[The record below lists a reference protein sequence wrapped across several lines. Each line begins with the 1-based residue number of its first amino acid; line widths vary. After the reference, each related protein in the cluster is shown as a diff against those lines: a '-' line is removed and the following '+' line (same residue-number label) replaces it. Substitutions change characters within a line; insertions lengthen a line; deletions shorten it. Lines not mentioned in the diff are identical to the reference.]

1 MENEDFENVEPV
13 HDFMTPF
20 LRQARFREAA
30 FIHKV
35 TPLRPDDGLFADDLH
50 LRNIYDRS
58 SPHEW
63 VAELDSE
70 NKEVGFIP
78 ALNSVTALEIS
89 SEVGQNFI
97 EALDVYDTPCV
108 WTPTAR
114 YYLFNLV
121 DPSTLAPVES
131 MVPGLRFL
139 SQREFMPYPGT
150 MIEGQLVHWD
160 ISPDFYEPME
170 LPAELRKDRTK
181 AKA

>member
-1 MENEDFENVEPV
+1 LENEEFETVESV
-13 HDFMTPF
+13 NDFMTPY

-35 TPLRPDDGLFADDLH
+35 TPLWPDDSQFADDLH
-50 LRNIYDRS
+50 LRNIYDRTT
-58 SPHEW
+58 PDEW
-63 VAELDSE
+63 VAELDCGD
-70 NKEVGFIP
+70 KEVGFLP
-78 ALNSVTALEIS
+78 ALNNVTAVEVR

-97 EALDVYDTPCV
+97 NNLEVYDTPCV

-114 YYLFNLV
+114 YYLFALV
-121 DPSTLAPVES
+121 DPSALAPAVS

-139 SQREFMPYPGT
+139 GEREFMPYPGT
-150 MIEGQLVHWD
+150 MIEGKLVHWE

-170 LPAELRKDRTK
+170 LPAELRSDSTK

>member
-1 MENEDFENVEPV
+1 MENEEFATVEPV
-13 HDFMTPF
+13 HDFMTPL

-63 VAELDSE
+63 VAELDSG

-97 EALDVYDTPCV
+97 EDLEVYDTPCV

-114 YYLFNLV
+114 YYLFDLV
-121 DPSTLAPVES
+121 DPSALAPAVS

-139 SQREFMPYPGT
+139 GEREFMPYPGT
-150 MIEGQLVHWD
+150 IIDGQLVHWE
-160 ISPDFYEPME
+160 ISPDFYEPMD
-170 LPAELRKDRTK
+170 LPEKLLSSSADVKP
-181 AKA
+181 